1 MSATFNEEVE
11 MPGMRRVIT
20 VLAVTMIVSTF
31 CGGVSL
37 GQEKFPNKP
46 IQVIVPFAPG
56 GSNDVLARAVA
67 NTWTKYSPQP
77 MVVITKPGA
86 GGVLGV
92 EYVVRSKPDGYTI
105 YLGQGSSPDLTIP
118 HFQKM
123 PYDPFKDL
131 APVARLS
138 VHSVVICVSGKS
150 SIKSMKDLVAYA
162 NAGNRVTAAAS
173 VATGVV
179 DMTLKAMAKR
189 ANFPIT
195 VVPFT
200 GGADAVTALAGGHL
214 TMGGGH
220 PSEVMPHIKS
230 GRFRAIGVALDKR
243 DSTLPNIPTLKEQG
257 IDVVTWGSVKGV
269 AAPAATPPEVIEYL
283 ASTLK
288 KVSEDKDYKK
298 AMDALYQ
305 PIMYQ
310 DTKEWTVFL
319 HQAYKD
325 YGDLIKELNLKI

>member
-1 MSATFNEEVE
+1 
-11 MPGMRRVIT
+11 MRKVIIFIACT
-20 VLAVTMIVSTF
+20 LIVSLVA
-31 CGGVSL
+31 GGL
-37 GQEKFPNKP
+37 CFGQDKFPTKP

-67 NTWTKYSPQP
+67 QIWPKYSPQP

-92 EYVVRSKPDGYTI
+92 EYVVRSKPDGYTL

-150 SIKSMKDLVAYA
+150 SIKTMKELVAYA
-162 NAGNRVTAAAS
+162 KAGNRVTAAAS

-189 ANFPIT
+189 ADFPIT

-230 GRFRAIGVALDKR
+230 GRFRAIGVALDRR
-243 DSTLPNIPTLKEQG
+243 DPTLPNIPTLKEQG

-269 AAPAATPPEVIEYL
+269 AAPAATPPGVIEYI

-298 AMDALYQ
+298 AMATVYQ

-310 DTKEWTVFL
+310 NTKEWTVFL
-319 HQAYKD
+319 HQAFKD

>member
-1 MSATFNEEVE
+1 MS
-11 MPGMRRVIT
+11 GMRK
-20 VLAVTMIVSTF
+20 VTMILACTLM
-31 CGGVSL
+31 VSL
-37 GQEKFPNKP
+37 LLGGLGFSQEKFPTKP

-77 MVVITKPGA
+77 MIVITKPGA

-123 PYDPFKDL
+123 PYDPFKDI

-179 DMTLKAMAKR
+179 DITLKAMAKR

-230 GRFRAIGVALDKR
+230 GRFQAIGVALDKR
-243 DSTLPNIPTLKEQG
+243 DPTLPNIPTLKEQG
-257 IDVVTWGSVKGV
+257 IDVITWGSVKGV
-269 AAPAATPPEVIEYL
+269 AVPAATPPDVIEYL

-298 AMDALYQ
+298 AMATLYQ

>member
-1 MSATFNEEVE
+1 MAR
-11 MPGMRRVIT
+11 MRT
-20 VLAVTMIVSTF
+20 VTLFVAFLMGLSLF
-31 CGGVSL
+31 SGGVCL
-37 GQEKFPNKP
+37 GAETFPNKP

-67 NTWTKYSPQP
+67 NSWMKYSPQP
-77 MVVITKPGA
+77 MIVITKPGA
-86 GGVLGV
+86 GGVMGV
-92 EYVVRSKPDGYTI
+92 EYVVRSKPDGYTL

-131 APVARLS
+131 APVSRLS

-150 SIKSMKDLVAYA
+150 PIKSMKDLIAYA
-162 NAGNRVTAAAS
+162 KAGNKITAAAS

-200 GGADAVTALAGGHL
+200 GGAYAVTALAGGHL
-214 TMGGGH
+214 VMGGGH

-243 DSTLPNIPTLKEQG
+243 DPTLPNIPTLKEQG
-257 IDVVTWGSVKGV
+257 IDVITWGSVKGV
-269 AAPAATPPEVIEYL
+269 AVPAATPPEVIAYL
-283 ASTLK
+283 SSTLK
-288 KVSEDKDYKK
+288 KVSEDAGFKK
-298 AMDALYQ
+298 AMAAVYQ

-310 DTKEWTVFL
+310 DTKEWTAFL
-319 HQAYKD
+319 RKAYND
-325 YGDLIKELNLKI
+325 YGDLIKELNLAI

>member
-1 MSATFNEEVE
+1 MLII
-11 MPGMRRVIT
+11 RK
-20 VLAVTMIVSTF
+20 VTIFLVCTLIVSWIA
-31 CGGVSL
+31 GGPCL
-37 GQEKFPNKP
+37 GQEKFPSKP

-67 NTWTKYSPQP
+67 NVWTKYSPQP
-77 MVVITKPGA
+77 MVVVTKPGA
-86 GGVLGV
+86 GGIMGV
-92 EYVVRSKPDGYTI
+92 EYVVRSKPDGYTL

-138 VHSVVICVSGKS
+138 VHSVIICVSGQS
-150 SIKSMKDLVAYA
+150 SIKSMKDLVDYA
-162 NAGNRVTAAAS
+162 NSGNRVTAAAS

-179 DMTLKAMAKR
+179 DITLKAMAKR

-230 GRFRAIGVALDKR
+230 GRFRAIGVALDRR
-243 DSTLPNIPTLKEQG
+243 DPTLPNIPTLKEQG
-257 IDVVTWGSVKGV
+257 IDVITWGSVKGV
-269 AAPAATPPEVIEYL
+269 AVPAATPPEVIGYI

-298 AMDALYQ
+298 AMAAVYQ

-310 DTKEWTVFL
+310 NSKDWTVFL
-319 HQAYKD
+319 HKAYRD
-325 YGDLIKELNLKI
+325 YGDLIRELNLKI

>member
-1 MSATFNEEVE
+1 MS
-11 MPGMRRVIT
+11 
-20 VLAVTMIVSTF
+20 VLRKVFFCIFCVLIVSSMA
-31 CGGVSL
+31 GGLCFS
-37 GQEKFPNKP
+37 QDKFPSKP

-138 VHSVVICVSGKS
+138 VHSVVVCVSGKS
-150 SIKSMKDLVAYA
+150 QFKSMKDLVDYA
-162 NAGNRVTAAAS
+162 RAGNRVTAAAS

-230 GRFRAIGVALDKR
+230 GRFRPIGVALDKR
-243 DSTLPNIPTLKEQG
+243 DPTLPNIPTLKEQG

-269 AAPAATPPEVIEYL
+269 AAPAATPPEVVEYL

-288 KVSEDKDYKK
+288 KVSEDPGFKK
-298 AMDALYQ
+298 AMAALYQ
-305 PIMYQ
+305 PVMYQ
-310 DTKEWTVFL
+310 NTKEWTVFL

>member
-1 MSATFNEEVE
+1 MSGIRKVYFMIAC
-11 MPGMRRVIT
+11 
-20 VLAVTMIVSTF
+20 VLT
-31 CGGVSL
+31 VSL
-37 GQEKFPNKP
+37 MAEGLGLCQEKFPAKP

-150 SIKSMKDLVAYA
+150 QFKSMKDLVDYA
-162 NAGNRVTAAAS
+162 RNGNRVTAAAS

-243 DSTLPNIPTLKEQG
+243 DPTLPNIPTLKEQG

-298 AMDALYQ
+298 AMAALYQ

>member
-1 MSATFNEEVE
+1 MTRTRKFTLFFAV
-11 MPGMRRVIT
+11 
-20 VLAVTMIVSTF
+20 VLVSSLIAAGF
-31 CGGVSL
+31 CF
-37 GQEKFPNKP
+37 GQEKFPAKP

-67 NTWTKYSPQP
+67 NTWTKHSPQP

-86 GGVLGV
+86 GGIMGV
-92 EYVVRSKPDGYTI
+92 EYVVRSKPDGYTL

-138 VHSVVICVSGKS
+138 VHSVIICVSGKS
-150 SIKSMKDLVAYA
+150 PIKSMKDLVAYA
-162 NAGNRVTAAAS
+162 NAGNRITAAAS

-179 DMTLKAMAKR
+179 DITLKAMAKR

-243 DSTLPNIPTLKEQG
+243 DPTLPNIPTLKEQG
-257 IDVVTWGSVKGV
+257 IDVITWGSVKGV
-269 AAPAATPPEVIEYL
+269 AVPAATPPEVIEYL
-283 ASTLK
+283 SATLK
-288 KVSEDKDYKK
+288 KVSEDKEYKK
-298 AMDALYQ
+298 AMAALYQ

-310 DTKEWTVFL
+310 DTKDWTVFL

>member
-1 MSATFNEEVE
+1 MSGIRKVYFILACMLMVS
-11 MPGMRRVIT
+11 
-20 VLAVTMIVSTF
+20 VLS
-31 CGGVSL
+31 GGPCF
-37 GQEKFPNKP
+37 GQDKFPSKP

-77 MVVITKPGA
+77 MIVITKPGA

-243 DSTLPNIPTLKEQG
+243 DPTLPNIPTLKEQG

-269 AAPAATPPEVIEYL
+269 AAPAATPQEVIEYL

-298 AMDALYQ
+298 AMAALYQ

-310 DTKEWTVFL
+310 GTKEWTVFL

>member
-1 MSATFNEEVE
+1 MACT
-11 MPGMRRVIT
+11 VILSL
-20 VLAVTMIVSTF
+20 LA
-31 CGGVSL
+31 GGLSFS
-37 GQEKFPNKP
+37 QDKFPSKP

-67 NTWTKYSPQP
+67 NVWPKHSPQP

-150 SIKSMKDLVAYA
+150 QIRSIKDLVDYTK
-162 NAGNRVTAAAS
+162 AGNRVTAAAS

-189 ANFPIT
+189 AGFPIT

-230 GRFRAIGVALDKR
+230 GRFRPIGVALDKR
-243 DSTLPNIPTLKEQG
+243 DPTLPNIPTLKEQG

-269 AAPAATPPEVIEYL
+269 AVPAATPPEVIEYL

-298 AMDALYQ
+298 AMAAVYQ

-310 DTKEWTVFL
+310 GTKEWTVFL
-319 HQAYKD
+319 HQAYRD
-325 YGDLIKELNLKI
+325 YGDLIKELNIKI

>member
-1 MSATFNEEVE
+1 MIHKRKVTLLMAFALIL
-11 MPGMRRVIT
+11 PLIT
-20 VLAVTMIVSTF
+20 
-31 CGGVSL
+31 GSL
-37 GQEKFPNKP
+37 CFGADAFPTKP

-56 GSNDVLARAVA
+56 GSNDLLARAVA
-67 NTWTKYSPQP
+67 NAWPKYSPQP

-92 EYVVRSKPDGYTI
+92 EYVVRSKPDGYTL

-150 SIKSMKDLVAYA
+150 PINSMKDLVAYA
-162 NAGNRVTAAAS
+162 KAGNKVTAAAS

-179 DMTLKAMAKR
+179 DITLKAMAKR

-230 GRFRAIGVALDKR
+230 GRFKAIGVALDKR
-243 DSTLPNIPTLKEQG
+243 DPTLPNIPTLKEQG
-257 IDVVTWGSVKGV
+257 IDVITWGSVKGV
-269 AAPAATPPEVIEYL
+269 AVAAATPPEVINYL
-283 ASTLK
+283 SATLK
-288 KVSEDKDYKK
+288 KVSEDPGYKK
-298 AMDALYQ
+298 AMAALYQ

-310 DTKEWTVFL
+310 NPKEWAVFL
-319 HQAYKD
+319 QKAYND
-325 YGDLIKELNLKI
+325 YGDLIKELNIKL

>member
-1 MSATFNEEVE
+1 MSNIRKVNIF
-11 MPGMRRVIT
+11 
-20 VLAVTMIVSTF
+20 LACTLIVSLMA
-31 CGGVSL
+31 GGL
-37 GQEKFPNKP
+37 CFGQEKFPTKP

-67 NTWTKYSPQP
+67 NIWTKHSPQP

-86 GGVLGV
+86 GGIMGV
-92 EYVVRSKPDGYTI
+92 EYVVRSKPDGYTL

-123 PYDPFKDL
+123 PYDPFNDL

-138 VHSVVICVSGKS
+138 VHSVIICVSGKS
-150 SIKSMKDLVAYA
+150 PIKSMKDLVAYA

-179 DMTLKAMAKR
+179 DITLKAMAKR

-220 PSEVMPHIKS
+220 PN
-230 GRFRAIGVALDKR
+230 AI
-243 DSTLPNIPTLKEQG
+243 
-257 IDVVTWGSVKGV
+257 
-269 AAPAATPPEVIEYL
+269 PPCRT
-283 ASTLK
+283 S
-288 KVSEDKDYKK
+288 
-298 AMDALYQ
+298 
-305 PIMYQ
+305 PR
-310 DTKEWTVFL
+310 
-319 HQAYKD
+319 
-325 YGDLIKELNLKI
+325 

>member
-1 MSATFNEEVE
+1 VTLF
-11 MPGMRRVIT
+11 
-20 VLAVTMIVSTF
+20 LAIAVFFPFIA
-31 CGGVSL
+31 GGL
-37 GQEKFPNKP
+37 CFGAEAFPTKP
-46 IQVIVPFAPG
+46 IQVIVPFAAG
-56 GSNDVLARAVA
+56 GSNDILARAVA
-67 NTWTKYSPQP
+67 KVWAKHSPQP

-138 VHSVVICVSGKS
+138 VHSVVICVSAKSPIS
-150 SIKSMKDLVAYA
+150 SIKDLIAYA
-162 NAGNRVTAAAS
+162 QAGNKVTAAAS

-179 DMTLKAMAKR
+179 DITLKAMAKR

-230 GRFRAIGVALDKR
+230 GRFKAIAVALDKR
-243 DSTLPNIPTLKEQG
+243 DPTLPNIPTLKEQG
-257 IDVVTWGSVKGV
+257 IDVITWGSVKGV
-269 AAPAATPPEVIEYL
+269 AAPAATPPVVIEYL

-288 KVSEDKDYKK
+288 KVSEDKDFKK
-298 AMDALYQ
+298 SMAAVYQ

-310 DTKEWTVFL
+310 NTKEWTAFL
-319 HQAYKD
+319 KKAYDD

>member
-1 MSATFNEEVE
+1 MTRTSK
-11 MPGMRRVIT
+11 
-20 VLAVTMIVSTF
+20 
-31 CGGVSL
+31 VSL
-37 GQEKFPNKP
+37 FLAPALVFLLIAGAAGLCAETFPTKP

-67 NTWTKYSPQP
+67 NAWTRHSSQP

-92 EYVVRSKPDGYTI
+92 EYVVRSKPDGYTL

-138 VHSVVICVSGKS
+138 IHSVVICVSGKS
-150 SIKSMKDLVAYA
+150 PIKSMKDLMEYA
-162 NAGNRVTAAAS
+162 RAGNRVTAAAS

-189 ANFPIT
+189 AGFPIT

-230 GRFRAIGVALDKR
+230 GRFRPIAVALDKR
-243 DSTLPNIPTLKEQG
+243 DPTLPDIPTLKEQG

-269 AAPAATPPEVIEYL
+269 AVPAATPPEVIQYL

-288 KVSEDKDYKK
+288 KVCEDKEFKK
-298 AMDALYQ
+298 AMAAVYQ

-310 DTKEWTVFL
+310 GPKEWAVFL
-319 HQAYKD
+319 KQAYDD
-325 YGDLIKELNLKI
+325 YGSLIKELDIKI